1 MICGTITLVVVNMKE
16 IFIDFDPNIKSTIS
30 KNIKRVRK
38 ARGLTQEQLALNAE
52 ISYDFMR
59 RIESKKIHS
68 GFSVVTLYKIAC
80 VLDISVDEL
89 MERNLSN
96 VL

>member
-1 MICGTITLVVVNMKE
+1 MKE
-16 IFIDFDPNIKSTIS
+16 IFIDFNPNIKTTIS

-38 ARGLTQEQLALNAE
+38 TRGLTQEQLALNAE

-68 GFSVVTLYKIAC
+68 GFSVNTLYKIAC
-80 VLDISVDEL
+80 VLDVSVDEL
-89 MERNLSN
+89 MERNSTVILEESK
-96 VL
+96 